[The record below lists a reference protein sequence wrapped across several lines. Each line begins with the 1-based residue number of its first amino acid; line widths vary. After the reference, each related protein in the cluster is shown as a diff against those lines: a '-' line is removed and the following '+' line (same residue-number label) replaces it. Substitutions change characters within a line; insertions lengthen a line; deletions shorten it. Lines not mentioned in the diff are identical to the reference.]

1 MTPREPNTHG
11 LRNRITVLLVFA
23 IIAAA
28 YYFLFADGRLPSQSH
43 YTINI
48 EALRK
53 LANAE
58 SRLRPQSIEVE
69 IIASDKIP
77 FVAAQAGLNWSE
89 HVLERAVFRL
99 RSDWGE
105 TLIDVGLDRAIALQ
119 FDTGKQF
126 NDDAFQRVVKALE
139 GAMRVVVS
147 HEHPDHLGYLARY
160 AKLEQIA
167 GRLRLTSQQISATA
181 IYAEDGIVPPA
192 LQRITA
198 VPTGAPV
205 SVAPGVVMVPAAG
218 HTPGSVMYFVRMA
231 GGREYLFLG
240 DVVWAMSN
248 IREATGRPRLVQRLL
263 MQTPED
269 RDAVYAQLA
278 AIIDFNQRHP
288 QVELVP
294 SHDGHHIRELV
305 QAGKLVSQFRDLD

>member
-1 MTPREPNTHG
+1 MTPREPSTHG
-11 LRNRITVLLVFA
+11 FRNYITVLLVFV

-48 EALRK
+48 ETLRK

-58 SRLRPQSIEVE
+58 SGLRPQSIEVE

-126 NDDAFQRVVKALE
+126 NDDAMAL
-139 GAMRVVVS
+139 S
-147 HEHPDHLGYLARY
+147 
-160 AKLEQIA
+160 K
-167 GRLRLTSQQISATA
+167 
-181 IYAEDGIVPPA
+181 
-192 LQRITA
+192 
-198 VPTGAPV
+198 
-205 SVAPGVVMVPAAG
+205 
-218 HTPGSVMYFVRMA
+218 
-231 GGREYLFLG
+231 
-240 DVVWAMSN
+240 
-248 IREATGRPRLVQRLL
+248 
-263 MQTPED
+263 
-269 RDAVYAQLA
+269 
-278 AIIDFNQRHP
+278 
-288 QVELVP
+288 
-294 SHDGHHIRELV
+294 
-305 QAGKLVSQFRDLD
+305 